1 MPAAHW
7 IFQATL
13 WDGVA
18 KVMALKRV
26 PAVVTGVM
34 NKANEAVFSG
44 FCKSVCPK
52 TKEKKMKRYVKPQM
66 RVYIIASRL
75 LEGSTATLMVGP
87 DEEGNG
93 EVL

>member
-1 MPAAHW
+1 MC
-7 IFQATL
+7 QATL

-18 KVMALKRV
+18 KVPAITAALKRV

-34 NKANEAVFSG
+34 NKANEAVFSV

-52 TKEKKMKRYVKPQM
+52 TKGKKMKRYVKPQM
-66 RVYIIASRL
+66 RVYITASRL

>member
-1 MPAAHW
+1 
-7 IFQATL
+7 
-13 WDGVA
+13 
-18 KVMALKRV
+18 
-26 PAVVTGVM
+26 
-34 NKANEAVFSG
+34 
-44 FCKSVCPK
+44 
-52 TKEKKMKRYVKPQM
+52 MKRYVKPQM